1 MYFWNTRQLASDL
14 QEGKVAERQKMWYL
28 FAYVVPVSLELM
40 LVKWIPSE
48 YALSKMADFAVL
60 GVTIIGLLACY
71 RANSRGDG
79 KDFVVR
85 FICMSWP
92 VLWRIVAVFLPLGL
106 AFGFVIGVTIPEYGD
121 PLSDALAVISAV
133 VYYALI
139 RRWLIKISSGQ
150 VGAVSSE
157 R

>member
-1 MYFWNTRQLASDL
+1 LWNTQQLASDL
-14 QEGKVAERQKMWYL
+14 QEGKVTEQQKMWYL

-48 YALSKMADFAVL
+48 YALSTMANFAEL
-60 GVTIIGLLACY
+60 AVTIIGLLACY
-71 RANSRGDG
+71 QANSRGDG
-79 KDFVVR
+79 RDFVVR

-106 AFGFVIGVTIPEYGD
+106 AFGLVIEAITPEYGD
-121 PLSDALAVISAV
+121 PVSDGFAVLSAV

-150 VGAVSSE
+150 VEAAQTA
-157 R
+157 